1 MRIAPGLAQPRDVA
15 QDSNVTRLGSAIHL
29 RGVNHWYRSGRSQVQ
44 ALNDIDLDIS
54 AGGYVALTGPSGA
67 GKSTLLSLI
76 GGLEAAQSGTVV
88 VGQHDLRE
96 LRADELAEYRRAT
109 IGFVFQHFGLLD
121 LLSAR
126 ENIELAAS
134 LSAASRRRRQQ
145 AGDLLGDVGLLDRA
159 HHRPGQLSGG
169 ERQRVAIARALVND
183 PGLILADEPT
193 GNLDAVSAMRVLD
206 LLERVH
212 RERGCTLLVV
222 THNEA
227 VAERAGM
234 RLRLDGGRLLP

>member
-1 MRIAPGLAQPRDVA
+1 
-15 QDSNVTRLGSAIHL
+15 
-29 RGVNHWYRSGRSQVQ
+29 
-44 ALNDIDLDIS
+44 
-54 AGGYVALTGPSGA
+54 
-67 GKSTLLSLI
+67 
-76 GGLEAAQSGTVV
+76 
-88 VGQHDLRE
+88 
-96 LRADELAEYRRAT
+96 LAEYRRT
-109 IGFVFQHFGLLD
+109 TVGFVFQHFGLLD

-134 LSAASRRRRQQ
+134 LSAPSRRRRQH
-145 AGDLLGDVGLLDRA
+145 AINLLGEVGLLDRA
-159 HHRPGQLSGG
+159 DHRPGQLSGG

-227 VAERAGM
+227 VAERADQ
-234 RLRLDGGRLLP
+234 RYRLDGGRLLA